1 MGTYEMELKQMGK
14 KIGIS
19 FAIAS
24 ILGIVFSITSD
35 AFANSFSYGVGN
47 ALAIGIM
54 LGSLIAIFWTAKSNM
69 MPSLA
74 NLALGVVKNL
84 FWGCVHSMFTNGLI
98 GMAFCLLGAFICLIL
113 GFVVMLFLS
122 ISFPLTLVFLI
133 VMTVLERMER
143 LPSEEITAVL
153 NKSMPVVCGIASVAI
168 TWAMFSGM

>member
-1 MGTYEMELKQMGK
+1 MGTYEMELKQMGW

-35 AFANSFSYGVGN
+35 AFATSFNYGIGN

-54 LGSLIAIFWTAKSNM
+54 LGSLIAIFWTSKNNM
-69 MPSLA
+69 IPSLA

-84 FWGCVHSMFTNGLI
+84 FWACVHSSFSNGLI
-98 GMAFCLLGAFICLIL
+98 GMAFSLIGALICMAL
-113 GFVVMLFLS
+113 GFVVLLFLS

-133 VMTVLERMER
+133 VMTVLERMDR

-153 NKSMPVVCGIASVAI
+153 NKSMPVISGVVSVAI
-168 TWAMFSGM
+168 TWAMFSGI